1 MRRVRR
7 ALQNSVHTAFNI
19 AVPKRVEDIVIL
31 TKVEDIATSPS
42 ELPIVSEVGVLLVP
56 DSCIAEWLDADNCCP
71 ELGLSD

>member
-7 ALQNSVHTAFNI
+7 ALHNSVHTAFNI

-31 TKVEDIATSPS
+31 TKVIATSPS